1 MSEKRFTRKSV
12 RAQQPIE
19 EFAELDAR
27 PSKSERKREMQAL
40 QELGENIVGLSAGE
54 FASIPLEGL
63 LLEAI
68 TLARRLPNREG
79 LRRQLQYIGKL
90 MRESDVEA
98 IATAYD
104 ELLNGRQLLNQKFH
118 QLEQMRDRLLAEGL
132 DAIAVVL
139 DEYPLADRQHLR
151 QLIAAA
157 VKEREQNKPP
167 AAARKLFKYLRE
179 LAEL

>member
-1 MSEKRFTRKSV
+1 MSEKRFTRKSA
-12 RAQQPIE
+12 RSQQPVDEI
-19 EFAELDAR
+19 DDIDTR

-40 QELGENIVGLSAGE
+40 QELGEAIVGLSDGE
-54 FASIPLEGL
+54 LASIPLEGT
-63 LLEAI
+63 LLEAV
-68 TLARRLPNREG
+68 TLARRLANREG

-90 MRESDVEA
+90 MRESDTDA
-98 IATAYD
+98 IAAAYE

-132 DAIAVVL
+132 DAIAPVL
-139 DEYPLADRQHLR
+139 DEYPHADRQHLR

-157 VKEREQNKPP
+157 TKEREQNKPP